1 MSKYDYNNIE
11 FSMAV
16 SNIKSSLYDVISS
29 INGNIF
35 SLDEELKDNND
46 PTKEALKNKLE
57 IELKNLI
64 SLSEQIERKISSID
78 KLLIGNDI
86 EVKEEVEINTEEN
99 DEDNINLDNKQIIPD
114 QINENE
120 EVELSEK
127 AINDLYK
134 EEDTNSVEEVAE
146 SSVVNPVIE
155 IPVSDNKEEKTEET
169 TPQVETPVEEK
180 PVAEEAPATED
191 KKEETTEPASTETT
205 SQVEAPVE
213 EKSVAEEASTTEE
226 KKEDTT
232 EPVLPEE
239 NTPQE
244 ESPVEEKSVEEAPVT
259 EEKTEEVVADTPAE
273 ESTAPTEE
281 KKDEVSLEGTGLKI
295 PGIENT
301 EESKEDNIP
310 VPVVENEKKPE
321 ETTSEKSELDSLST
335 DNEPVKEE
343 KGFDNSNIKY
353 MVSKTTN
360 DPSKAI
366 IVTNNQFNKLLAS
379 HDTQRSL
386 SKFRNLFKLDNTQH
400 DDVNLEEMMNKAN
413 ELYKSGDVKGAEAL
427 YNKISEI
434 NESRNS

>member
-169 TPQVETPVEEK
+169 APQVETPVEEK

-191 KKEETTEPASTETT
+191 KKEETTEPAPTETT

-213 EKSVAEEASTTEE
+213 EVTPAIEE
-226 KKEDTT
+226 KA
-232 EPVLPEE
+232 
-239 NTPQE
+239 
-244 ESPVEEKSVEEAPVT
+244 EA
-259 EEKTEEVVADTPAE
+259 VVADTPAE
-273 ESTAPTEE
+273 ENTAPTEE
-281 KKDEVSLEGTGLKI
+281 VKEEVSLEGTGLKI
-295 PGIENT
+295 PGIESSEENT
-301 EESKEDNIP
+301 EETKEDNIP

-335 DNEPVKEE
+335 DSEPVKEE